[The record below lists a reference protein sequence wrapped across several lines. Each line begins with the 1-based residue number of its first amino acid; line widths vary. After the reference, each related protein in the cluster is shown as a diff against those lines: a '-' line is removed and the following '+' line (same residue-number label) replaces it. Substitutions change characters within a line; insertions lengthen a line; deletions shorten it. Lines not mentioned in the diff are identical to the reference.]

1 MFENYIIPILKGLPC
16 KKCSI
21 SINTKC
27 SEYSRPHG
35 YIMIV
40 DDEKINLSS
49 CYECKKLLEKLQ
61 ELNIPK
67 MYTIITELK
76 ILVDTCE
83 KKLVDNSNK

>member
-1 MFENYIIPILKGLPC
+1 MFDNYIIPILKGLPC

-21 SINTKC
+21 SINTNRSKYC
-27 SEYSRPHG
+27 RPHG

-40 DDEKINLSS
+40 DDKEINLSS
-49 CYECKKLLEKLQ
+49 CYECKRLLEKLQ

-83 KKLVDNSNK
+83 KKLVNIPNK